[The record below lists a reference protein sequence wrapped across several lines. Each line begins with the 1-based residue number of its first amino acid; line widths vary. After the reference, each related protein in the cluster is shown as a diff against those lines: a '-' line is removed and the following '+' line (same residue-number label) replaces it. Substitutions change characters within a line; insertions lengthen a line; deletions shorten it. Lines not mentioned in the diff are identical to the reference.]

1 MSKFDGQIPVYQQI
15 IESIKA
21 KIVTGNLKAGDKLP
35 SIRELSEE
43 LMVNPNTLQRV
54 FMELEREGLVYAQ
67 RGIGNFISDA
77 PDLISTLKSTQAE
90 KYASRFIGEVTEL
103 GMTRDEVVGL
113 IEKMMEE
120 SMP

>member
-1 MSKFDGQIPVYQQI
+1 VSKFDGQIPVYQQI